1 MAHRGVAGHAVCL
14 AVPGGAQRTDGALA
28 PADTPELAAGAA
40 RRGLH
45 DIPLRTDGLTG
56 SQIASRLPAVRQ
68 ILYLLFTE
76 GYLSCRAETAI
87 RRELCSEAI
96 RLATLLAAHPL
107 GAAPE
112 TFALLALMHLH
123 AARMTAR
130 QDASGGLVLLEEQDR
145 DLWDQRGIELGMTWL
160 AGTYQW
166 AAVLADLHRRSG
178 NTRTANRYRTRA
190 CNAAPTPVLKD
201 LLERRLASATSADST
216 PGSCARHPQPRR
228 QPRS

>member
-1 MAHRGVAGHAVCL
+1 MLFRSRL
-14 AVPGGAQRTDGALA
+14 SR
-28 PADTPELAAGAA
+28 A
-40 RRGLH
+40 RRRLQ

-56 SQIASRLPAVRQ
+56 SQISSRLPAVRQ

-160 AGTYQW
+160 AKSARGEVFSRYHAEAGV
-166 AAVLADLHRRSG
+166 AAEHFAACGFCQPGHPELDSALIPELSVLLLQQDQAARRILSG
-178 NTRTANRYRTRA
+178 
-190 CNAAPTPVLKD
+190 
-201 LLERRLASATSADST
+201 
-216 PGSCARHPQPRR
+216 GHPRR
-228 QPRS
+228 VHVHQGH